1 MKNLFVF
8 QKIVNLLTDEELEEM
23 LNFLTG
29 FPLSII
35 QESRGHISPDG
46 FHVSNWGRLQELQ
59 GFRIREEQ

>member
-46 FHVSNWGRLQELQ
+46 FHVSN
-59 GFRIREEQ
+59 